1 MKVKAG
7 SLLSSDILQQHSDC
21 STAVSSH
28 RPCHDSVISVS
39 EESAG
44 AGPRLMPGHSP
55 RMAPGD
61 SMRATSRS
69 PGSGTDADSAIG
81 ADTAETSTSPELR
94 HETDFADEKEET
106 FVCFGEN
113 DGGDYDQR

>member
-1 MKVKAG
+1 
-7 SLLSSDILQQHSDC
+7 
-21 STAVSSH
+21 
-28 RPCHDSVISVS
+28 
-39 EESAG
+39 
-44 AGPRLMPGHSP
+44 MPGHS
-55 RMAPGD
+55 RMAAGD
-61 SMRATSRS
+61 SLRATSRS

-81 ADTAETSTSPELR
+81 ADTAESSTSPELR

>member
-1 MKVKAG
+1 
-7 SLLSSDILQQHSDC
+7 
-21 STAVSSH
+21 
-28 RPCHDSVISVS
+28 
-39 EESAG
+39 
-44 AGPRLMPGHSP
+44 MPGHSP